1 VRDAANAFEG
11 ILSPAEDS
19 QEQPEAVEAEAEE
32 TVSDVEDS
40 QDYEEAVEATEDEV
54 VDEYEMSDED
64 DDAEEVEE
72 QPQTFRV
79 KAAGEEKDVTLD
91 ELMQGYQL
99 GADYTKKTQEL
110 AELRKANEAESKAI
124 QESKQVRDT
133 YAQRLKAIEEFLM
146 QGYQLGADYTKKTQ
160 ELAELRKANE
170 AEQKAIQESKQVRD
184 TYAQRLKA
192 IEEFLTQGDS
202 QEDLAALKE
211 NDPIGYAVKVAEQTE
226 KREQI
231 EAVRAEQNRLAQQQ
245 QAEYQS
251 AMSRFVQDEAQ
262 KLTKILPEFSDKTKG
277 EQLRNEIRNYGKS
290 VGFTDDELAQ
300 VYDHRQVLTLHKAM
314 MYDKLQKSKPT
325 VKKKVAEAP
334 KMAKAGTK
342 IKEGNR
348 DVQRKQ
354 MDRLRQSGRKEDAA
368 ALFENFI

>member
-1 VRDAANAFEG
+1 MEEQITTPEQGSETLTVREAANAFEG
-11 ILSPAEDS
+11 FLSPAEDS

-32 TVSDVEDS
+32 TVSDVEEDT
-40 QDYEEAVEATEDEV
+40 EEVESEDDTEEV
-54 VDEYEMSDED
+54 EYEASDED

-110 AELRKANEAESKAI
+110 AELRKANEAEA
-124 QESKQVRDT
+124 
-133 YAQRLKAIEEFLM
+133 
-146 QGYQLGADYTKKTQ
+146 
-160 ELAELRKANE
+160 
-170 AEQKAIQESKQVRD
+170 KAIQESKQVRD

-226 KREQI
+226 KKQQLDAIKLEQDRIAREQQ
-231 EAVRAEQNRLAQQQ
+231 ADYAQ
-245 QAEYQS
+245 
-251 AMSRFVQDEAQ
+251 AMQRYVADEAE
-262 KLTKILPEFSDKTKG
+262 KLNKVLPEFSDKVKG
-277 EQLRNEIRNYGKS
+277 EQLRNEIRNYGKTI
-290 VGFTDDELAQ
+290 GFTDQELAQ
-300 VYDHRQVLTLHKAM
+300 VYDSRYVLTLHKAM
-314 MYDKLQKSKPT
+314 QYDKLQKSKPS

-342 IKEGNR
+342 IKEGNADIR
-348 DVQRKQ
+348 KKQ
-354 MDRLRQSGRKEDAA
+354 MAKLRQTGSKQDAA